1 MHDESGAHV
10 APARSSRRITL
21 ADRGGVATPPALG
34 HDCPGATPLPTVPE
48 HDCSGAM
55 PLPTVPEHDCSGATP
70 LPTVPEHDRPG
81 AMPLPIVP
89 GYDHPGARHATAP
102 ARDYLHVMHPA
113 PPGYDRPPVTPPTA
127 PLLAAAAHLL
137 QGLIQ
142 QLAAGGEESDL
153 PAARRRTGVIVRQHP
168 RAPPRSAMPRSRR
181 RGSLGGCPG
190 PPQGGLTGGGTG

>member
-48 HDCSGAM
+48 HDRPGAM
-55 PLPTVPEHDCSGATP
+55 PLPTVPEHDC
-70 LPTVPEHDRPG
+70 PG
-81 AMPLPIVP
+81 AMPLPTVP
-89 GYDHPGARHATAP
+89 GYDHPGTRHATAP
-102 ARDYLHVMHPA
+102 AHDYLHVMHPA

-153 PAARRRTGVIVRQHP
+153 PAARRRAGVTVRQHP
-168 RAPPRSAMPRSRR
+168 RAPPS
-181 RGSLGGCPG
+181 
-190 PPQGGLTGGGTG
+190 QG